1 MDAFSPSGLAL
12 LDTRGRVV
20 IADPPAVWGA
30 AGDGYPAVATREWW
44 ANLWSIISLDA
55 EPVQESLDRFGT
67 KTPRRTVTDS
77 DPLTPLKKRRRWG
90 LVRINLGVRDLWSV
104 VAGLSKESDVVRGR
118 RVGLSR
124 QKNLRSEHEWRA
136 TAAYDLLRLVCGR
149 SKSSWLAAWRRGMQA
164 GSPAF
169 D

>member
-20 IADPPAVWGA
+20 VADPPAVWGA

-44 ANLWSIISLDA
+44 ANRWSIVSLDV

-67 KTPRRTVTDS
+67 KTPRRKGTDS

-90 LVRINLGVRDLWSV
+90 PVQDEPWGQGSV
-104 VAGLSKESDVVRGR
+104 VFVAGLSWESEVVR
-118 RVGLSR
+118 
-124 QKNLRSEHEWRA
+124 
-136 TAAYDLLRLVCGR
+136 
-149 SKSSWLAAWRRGMQA
+149 
-164 GSPAF
+164 
-169 D
+169 

>member
-90 LVRINLGVRDLWSV
+90 FGKDKPW
-104 VAGLSKESDVVRGR
+104 G
-118 RVGLSR
+118 
-124 QKNLRSEHEWRA
+124 
-136 TAAYDLLRLVCGR
+136 
-149 SKSSWLAAWRRGMQA
+149 
-164 GSPAF
+164 
-169 D
+169 

>member
-12 LDTRGRVV
+12 LDIRGRVV
-20 IADPPAVWGA
+20 VADPPAVWGA

-67 KTPRRTVTDS
+67 KTPRRNVTDS

-90 LVRINLGVRDLWSV
+90 SCSG
-104 VAGLSKESDVVRGR
+104 
-118 RVGLSR
+118 
-124 QKNLRSEHEWRA
+124 
-136 TAAYDLLRLVCGR
+136 
-149 SKSSWLAAWRRGMQA
+149 
-164 GSPAF
+164 
-169 D
+169 